1 MKVKELV
8 IFSFLVAILFVGQVA
23 LAPIPNVEI
32 VSLLVV
38 VYTKVF
44 RKKVFFIIY
53 GFVLLE
59 GLMYGFGIW
68 WMMYLYIWS
77 VLAIVVLCFRKQN
90 SAVWWAIITGIFGL
104 VFGALCSIPYF
115 FISGVH
121 GAMAYWISGIPFDLI
136 HGVSNSIVVFV
147 LYKPLFGLLD
157 QLTRNQIR
165 LEE

>member
-8 IFSFLVAILFVGQVA
+8 IFSFLIAILFVGQVA

-38 VYTKVF
+38 IYTKVF
-44 RKKVFFIIY
+44 GKKVFIIIY

-77 VLAIVVLCFRKQN
+77 ILAIVVLCFRKQN
-90 SAVWWAIITGIFGL
+90 SAVWWAIIAGIFGFI
-104 VFGALCSIPYF
+104 FGALCSIPYF

-136 HGVSNSIVVFV
+136 HGVSNIIVVLV
-147 LYKPLFGLLD
+147 LYKPLYGLLD

>member
-77 VLAIVVLCFRKQN
+77 ILAIVVLCFRKQN
-90 SAVWWAIITGIFGL
+90 SAVWWAIIAGIFGF

-147 LYKPLFGLLD
+147 LYKPFSLAFVLH
-157 QLTRNQIR
+157 
-165 LEE
+165 

>member
-8 IFSFLVAILFVGQVA
+8 IFSFLIAILFVGQVA
-23 LAPIPNVEI
+23 LAAIPNVEI

-38 VYTKVF
+38 IYTRVF

-77 VLAIVVLCFRKQN
+77 ILAIVVLCFCKQN
-90 SAVWWAIITGIFGL
+90 SAVWWAIIAGIFGF

-115 FISGVH
+115 FISGIH

-147 LYKPLFGLLD
+147 LYKPLYGLLD

>member
-23 LAPIPNVEI
+23 LAAIPNVEI

-38 VYTKVF
+38 IYTRVF

-77 VLAIVVLCFRKQN
+77 ILAIVVLCFRKQN
-90 SAVWWAIITGIFGL
+90 SAVWWAIIAGIFGF
-104 VFGALCSIPYF
+104 VFGALWSIPCF
-115 FISGVH
+115 FSSGIH

-147 LYKPLFGLLD
+147 LYKPLYGLLD

>member
-8 IFSFLVAILFVGQVA
+8 IFSFLTAILFVGQIA

-38 VYTKVF
+38 IYTKVF

-77 VLAIVVLCFRKQN
+77 ILAIVVLCFHKQN
-90 SAVWWAIITGIFGL
+90 SAVWWAIITGIFGFT
-104 VFGALCSIPYF
+104 FGALCSIPYF

-121 GAMAYWISGIPFDLI
+121 GAVAYWVSGIPFDLI
-136 HGVSNSIVVFV
+136 HGCSNIVVTLV
-147 LYKPLFGLLD
+147 LYKPLYQLLD